1 MSEAL
6 VHYRSAAQLQV
17 SQLGLHHSL
26 ITRGVSEAGSERSI
40 WLWILIW
47 LWT

>member
-1 MSEAL
+1 MAFHAVNPKSRHANDP
-6 VHYRSAAQLQV
+6 
-17 SQLGLHHSL
+17 SQ
-26 ITRGVSEAGSERSI
+26 TGSERSI